1 MRRKVL
7 AGILVP
13 AFVIGGAGLY
23 AVADAYDVVPGLLT
37 AEPVPVTPAPFLT
50 HAPVSAAPAPAS
62 ALSMV
67 GDDAPVPSA
76 EHLQS
81 LARDV
86 RDDPRTGTSTNI
98 SVIDVVTGDV
108 LVDLDAADP
117 QVPASSTKLL
127 TAVSAVADL
136 GPDHR
141 MSTTVT
147 WEPEDRVLT
156 LVAGGD
162 MLLAAGEGH
171 GGDGADA
178 NGYAGIADLADAIAL
193 AAPDAL
199 DGEEVSVAVDDS
211 AFEGPAI
218 NPDWPQY
225 ALDQGYVAAAT
236 GLAVDAGR
244 TSPETYASR
253 FDDPSVAA
261 GDALV
266 AAVTALGATVA
277 GDVERAASP
286 AGASAVAAVPS
297 APLSDIAHL
306 LLRDSDNTIA
316 EVVARVHALETG
328 RPTTP
333 AGAADATVAGLSEL
347 GVPVDGLVLRDGAG
361 FSERNRIS
369 AEQLTAAI
377 TAGLDSPNTSELLD
391 WLPVGGLEGTVAS
404 RYAETPAAGSV
415 RAKTGSLTG
424 VTALAGTVQTADGR
438 LLAFAMLADGME
450 YNPQGPR
457 DAFDEMVNALAQ
469 CGCE

>member
-1 MRRKVL
+1 MRRKAL

-13 AFVIGGAGLY
+13 AFVIGGAALY
-23 AVADAYDVVPGLLT
+23 ATADAYDLVPGFIT
-37 AEPVPVTPAPFLT
+37 ADPVPVAPAPFLT
-50 HAPVSAAPAPAS
+50 HAAVSASPAPAS
-62 ALSMV
+62 AVSFI

-76 EHLQS
+76 ARLEE
-81 LARDV
+81 LARAV

-136 GPDHR
+136 GPDFQ
-141 MSTTVT
+141 MITTAT
-147 WEPEDRVLT
+147 WEPGERVLT

-162 MLLAAGEGH
+162 MMLAAGEGH
-171 GGDGADA
+171 HGEGEDA
-178 NGYAGIADLADAIAL
+178 NGYAGVADLAEAIAL
-193 AAPDAL
+193 AAPSAL
-199 DGEEVSVAVDDS
+199 DGSPISVAVDDS
-211 AFEGPAI
+211 AFEGPAV

-225 ALDQGYVAAAT
+225 ALDQGYIAAAT

-253 FDDPSVAA
+253 YDDPSVAA
-261 GDALV
+261 GEDFA
-266 AAVTALGATVA
+266 AAVTELGATVS
-277 GDVERAASP
+277 GEVERAASP

-297 APLSDIAHL
+297 APLSDIVAL
-306 LLRDSDNTIA
+306 LLRESDNTIA
-316 EVVARVHALETG
+316 EIVARVHAMETG

-333 AGAADATVAGLSEL
+333 AGAADATIAGLSEL
-347 GVPVDGLVLRDGAG
+347 GVPVEGLVLRDGAG

-369 AEQLTAAI
+369 AQQLTSTI
-377 TAGLDSPNTSELLD
+377 TAGREAPNTSELLD
-391 WLPVGGLEGTVAS
+391 WLPVGGLEGTVAA
-404 RYAETPAAGSV
+404 RYAEEPAAGSL